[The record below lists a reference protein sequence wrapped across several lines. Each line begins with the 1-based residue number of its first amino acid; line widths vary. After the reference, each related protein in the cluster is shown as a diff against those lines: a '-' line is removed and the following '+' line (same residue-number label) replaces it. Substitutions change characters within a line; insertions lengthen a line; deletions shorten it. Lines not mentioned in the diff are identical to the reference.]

1 MWKQPKEL
9 EQFELFRKNA
19 KTVGV
24 ILMVLGFLGAMF
36 PVAASVT
43 TLLFVSWLLI
53 LVGVVTGYFT
63 YVTDASDWRGW
74 LKTLIFLGVG
84 IYMLVSPA
92 AGIAT
97 LGLLFSIYFFMDAF
111 SGFMLASSFYPNKG
125 WGIWAINAV
134 LSLLMA
140 MIFVIGWPHTS
151 IMLIGLL
158 VGFSLF
164 FDGLALVMGMN
175 VLKNVEKEF
184 IKETDHV
191 NDSTDTDTVKDNTS
205 TDDEK

>member
-1 MWKQPKEL
+1 MWKHPKEL

-19 KTVGV
+19 KTVGIV
-24 ILMVLGFLGAMF
+24 LMVVGFLGAMF
-36 PVAASVT
+36 PVAGSLT
-43 TLLFVSWLLI
+43 TVVFVAWLLLMSAF
-53 LVGVVTGYFT
+53 LVGYFT
-63 YVTDASDWRGW
+63 YKSDAGDWRGW

-84 IYMLVSPA
+84 LYMLGNPA
-92 AGIAT
+92 GGIAT

-111 SGFMLASSFYPNKG
+111 SGFTLAASFYPNKG

-151 IMLIGLL
+151 IVLIGLL

-164 FDGLALVMGMN
+164 FDGLALVMGAN
-175 VLKNVEKEF
+175 VLDK
-184 IKETDHV
+184 ID
-191 NDSTDTDTVKDNTS
+191 NDGRN
-205 TDDEK
+205 

>member
-1 MWKQPKEL
+1 MWKHPKEL

-43 TLLFVSWLLI
+43 TLVFVSWLLI
-53 LVGVVTGYFT
+53 MVGALTGYFT
-63 YVTDASDWRGW
+63 YATDASDWRGW

-92 AGIAT
+92 TGIAT

-111 SGFMLASSFYPNKG
+111 SGFMMASSFYPNKG
-125 WGIWAINAV
+125 WGIWAINAI

-151 IMLIGLL
+151 VLLIGLL

-164 FDGLALVMGMN
+164 FDGLALLMGVN
-175 VLKNVEKEF
+175 VLNNVEKEL
-184 IKETDHV
+184 KKQNDHTSGTIDTNTV
-191 NDSTDTDTVKDNTS
+191 NNDK
-205 TDDEK
+205 K

>member
-1 MWKQPKEL
+1 MWKYPKEL

-19 KTVGV
+19 KTVGI
-24 ILMVLGFLGAMF
+24 ILMVLGFLGAIF

-43 TLLFVSWLLI
+43 TLVFVSWLLI
-53 LVGVVTGYFT
+53 LVGVLTGYFT
-63 YVTDASDWRGW
+63 YMTDASDWRGW

-92 AGIAT
+92 TGMAT

-125 WGIWAINAV
+125 WAIWTINAV

-140 MIFVIGWPHTS
+140 MIFVIGWPQTS
-151 IMLIGLL
+151 ILLIGLL

-175 VLKNVEKEF
+175 VLKNAQEELENKHASQ
-184 IKETDHV
+184 DA
-191 NDSTDTDTVKDNTS
+191 TDTGIVDN
-205 TDDEK
+205 DKK

>member
-1 MWKQPKEL
+1 MWKHPKEL

-43 TLLFVSWLLI
+43 TLVFVSWLLI
-53 LVGVVTGYFT
+53 MVGVLTGYFT
-63 YVTDASDWRGW
+63 YATDASDWRGW

-92 AGIAT
+92 TGIAT

-111 SGFMLASSFYPNKG
+111 SGFMMASSFYPNKG
-125 WGIWAINAV
+125 WGIWAINAI

-151 IMLIGLL
+151 VLLIGLL

-164 FDGLALVMGMN
+164 FDGLALLMGVN
-175 VLKNVEKEF
+175 VLNNVEKEL
-184 IKETDHV
+184 KKQNDHTSDTIDTNTV
-191 NDSTDTDTVKDNTS
+191 NNDK
-205 TDDEK
+205 K

>member
-1 MWKQPKEL
+1 MWKHPKEL

-43 TLLFVSWLLI
+43 TLVFVSWLLI
-53 LVGVVTGYFT
+53 MVGVLTGYFT
-63 YVTDASDWRGW
+63 YATDATDWRGW

-92 AGIAT
+92 TGIAT

-111 SGFMLASSFYPNKG
+111 SGFMMASSFYPNKG
-125 WGIWAINAV
+125 WGIWGINAI

-151 IMLIGLL
+151 VLLIGLL

-164 FDGLALVMGMN
+164 FDGLALLMGVN
-175 VLKNVEKEF
+175 VLNNVEKEL
-184 IKETDHV
+184 KKQNDHTSGTIDTNTV
-191 NDSTDTDTVKDNTS
+191 NNDK
-205 TDDEK
+205 K

>member
-1 MWKQPKEL
+1 MWKHPKEL

-43 TLLFVSWLLI
+43 TLVFVSWLLI
-53 LVGVVTGYFT
+53 MVGALTGYFT
-63 YVTDASDWRGW
+63 YATDASDWRGW

-92 AGIAT
+92 TGIAT

-111 SGFMLASSFYPNKG
+111 SGFMMASSFYPNKG
-125 WGIWAINAV
+125 WGIWAINAI

-151 IMLIGLL
+151 VLLIGLL

-164 FDGLALVMGMN
+164 FDGLALLMGVN
-175 VLKNVEKEF
+175 VLNNVEKEL
-184 IKETDHV
+184 KKQNDHTSDTIDTNTV
-191 NDSTDTDTVKDNTS
+191 NNDK
-205 TDDEK
+205 K